1 MKKKPKIESHKYL
14 NELGIS
20 SEVSWIFNTKEVWDK
35 KKTQKHFINQREKYG
50 FDERETWALNST
62 LIGWLYSHLKW
73 YVKHSPVDF
82 AFNSF
87 DVPVLTPIPRKKLEW
102 TNEGKIVAVRYYTES
117 IKHMTQE
124 EAMNT
129 ALSYMEYYLK
139 HEDDRTL
146 EKESKSIEKAC
157 CALKI
162 IAEIFP
168 ALWW

>member
-1 MKKKPKIESHKYL
+1 MKKKTKIESHKYL

-82 AFNSF
+82 TFYSF
-87 DVPVLTPIPRKKLEW
+87 DVPVLTPIPRKELEW
-102 TNEGKIVAVRYYTES
+102 TNESKIV
-117 IKHMTQE
+117 
-124 EAMNT
+124 
-129 ALSYMEYYLK
+129 
-139 HEDDRTL
+139 
-146 EKESKSIEKAC
+146 
-157 CALKI
+157 
-162 IAEIFP
+162 AEIFP